1 MTNPTADQPR
11 PVRLIVRVHVPSVSP
26 YEVADIQEGIRLVLT
41 EYPTAEVESSMVP
54 IMPSR

>member
-1 MTNPTADQPR
+1 
-11 PVRLIVRVHVPSVSP
+11 
-26 YEVADIQEGIRLVLT
+26 VADIQEGIRLVLT

>member
-1 MTNPTADQPR
+1 MTEPNNTTPT

-54 IMPSR
+54 TMPNR